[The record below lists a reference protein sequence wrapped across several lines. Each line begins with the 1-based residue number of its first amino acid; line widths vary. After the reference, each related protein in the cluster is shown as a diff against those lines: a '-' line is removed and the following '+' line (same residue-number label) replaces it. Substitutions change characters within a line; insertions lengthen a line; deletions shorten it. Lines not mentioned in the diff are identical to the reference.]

1 MGDEGKPRGS
11 LGFAGNMAVG
21 CLPDGALAAPARG
34 QPMALAMRDVGLRPK
49 DPDAA
54 EEG

>member
-21 CLPDGALAAPARG
+21 CLPDGALAAPMRG
-34 QPMALAMRDVGLRPK
+34 RPMALAMRDVGLRPK
-49 DPDAA
+49 GPDAA
-54 EEG
+54 EED